1 MEVLADR
8 QPVGIGERAVLGRLA
23 VAAGSERHALARV
36 GHVGRTPEMLRG
48 QPINIDE
55 HDGQRQAPGQWE
67 MVTLSPSGSCTA
79 GSARWSSCRGPVASP
94 PDLPAPE

>member
-23 VAAGSERHALARV
+23 VDAGSESHALARV
-36 GHVGRTPEMLRG
+36 GHVGRAPEILLS

-55 HDGQRQAPGQWE
+55 HDGRRQPPGQWE
-67 MVTLSPSGSCTA
+67 MVTLSPSEFCTA
-79 GSARWSSCRGPVASP
+79 GSARWSNCRGPCASP
-94 PDLPAPE
+94 PDFPALE